1 MRFRI
6 SQADGFP
13 LLKVHQRNVEG
24 GYLSPLQFRTLFAFE
39 IRTIDENLLRTV
51 AGQPGA
57 EGEISEVV
65 FPTEKGTAQ
74 TQAKGVIT
82 TLRIDGEGQDLM
94 VGAIDHRALKF
105 VGGDAV
111 SVATGPVGGSIGK
124 VFDQSAPGQLR
135 QFF

>member
-57 EGEISEVV
+57 EGEISD
-65 FPTEKGTAQ
+65 K
-74 TQAKGVIT
+74 
-82 TLRIDGEGQDLM
+82 
-94 VGAIDHRALKF
+94 
-105 VGGDAV
+105 
-111 SVATGPVGGSIGK
+111 
-124 VFDQSAPGQLR
+124 
-135 QFF
+135 